1 MRYVL
6 LLGVFITGCSIL
18 KAGSPET
25 SDFLPYPHRLVEGDK
40 RFPFAAT
47 WVLDKNDFE
56 PIQTKRKY
64 IVVLPVST
72 EFAEPKLLRL
82 ARSERAKKERQEEL
96 QEIARFMQASFEGA
110 LDQSPM
116 SIFKPAKEVSSDA
129 YILQVAIT
137 DLTPTDPAVNTLGT
151 AAGFFLPGGGL
162 IKLAGQ
168 GGIAI
173 EGIVR
178 DGATKKVVM
187 QFKDREIDKSAPI
200 TVKDFQEYAH
210 IREAIVDW
218 AIQYAAVMAKP
229 WDPMVEDSSPITL
242 NPF

>member
-1 MRYVL
+1 MKYIL
-6 LLGVFITGCSIL
+6 LLAIFTVGCSIL

-25 SDFLPYPHRLVEGDK
+25 SDFLPYPHRLVEGDQ

-47 WVLDKNDFE
+47 WVLDKNDLE
-56 PIQTKRKY
+56 PIQAKRKFV
-64 IVVLPVST
+64 VVLPVQT
-72 EFAEPKLLRL
+72 DFAEPKLLRL

-110 LDQSPM
+110 LEQSPK
-116 SIFKPAKEVSSDA
+116 SVFKPAKEISPDA

-178 DGATKKVVM
+178 DGATRKVVM
-187 QFKDREIDKSAPI
+187 QFKDKEIDKSAPI

>member
-1 MRYVL
+1 MRAILVL
-6 LLGVFITGCSIL
+6 AFFIGGCSVL
-18 KAGSPET
+18 KASSPET

-47 WVLDKNDFE
+47 WVLEKDSLE
-56 PIQTKRKY
+56 PIQQKRKY
-64 IVVLPVST
+64 VVVMPVIT
-72 EFAEPKLLRL
+72 EFAEPKLLML

-110 LDQSPM
+110 LDQSPK
-116 SIFKPAKEVSSDA
+116 SIFKPAKEVSRES
-129 YILQVAIT
+129 YVLQVAIT
-137 DLTPTDPAVNTLGT
+137 DIKPTDPAVNTLGT

-178 DGATKKVVM
+178 DGETKRVIM